1 MDSRE
6 TPNVV
11 RANTPPIDY
20 IKSLSSGNRMKIS
33 TTDPISKKTDN
44 EFDAICNSMKSLSCN
59 GMDPRSIM
67 FGLKKAV
74 SEGELEKAMW
84 FAREIHLSFT
94 SSGGTIFND
103 VPENLIFTAFGIIEP
118 QDVFCL
124 TSCCEFI
131 MEYMRDPS
139 HILPLCKAVTSLNR
153 GMKSLKL
160 ATLVQSAYVSNSRL
174 HIAACERTRALP
186 YEEHR
191 RMMWECLH
199 LGNIW
204 WCLFHASRTLE
215 CPTEKRSGEY
225 KTNIW
230 FWTAV
235 REILEVPPTVANS
248 DGLQTIITKSIDYR
262 ISLFDDTIE
271 QHENVAKASLKEL
284 ERGLFAGGALMYIY
298 NEIHDQDNANDI
310 TLRMGL
316 DVYHEISSMEYDQSF
331 DWTRDHANA
340 EMSTMMEMMQYSR
353 NPIDTHR
360 YRQFAFNEDHLEK
373 HPYNLKE
380 LTAFYSKQRKNVRSL
395 KPEIGRQDSLSL
407 APSEIVNTSPSS
419 SLCMSSSQDILTRYA
434 DEKSH
439 PQGAQLKLKKGPRT
453 RERKPKDPT
462 DADMT
467 PWGSSAFPT
476 PSIPATDDY
485 PVCRPWREQ
494 SSSASAV
501 PEISHPQGARPKLKK
516 EPRTRER
523 KTKDT
528 TDSDMTP
535 WGVSAFSTPSIFA
548 TDDHPVYRPRR
559 EQSSSATALPE
570 ISHPQVARP
579 KLEKGPRTRDR
590 KPKDPT
596 DEDMTPWG
604 ASAFSTPSIF
614 ATDDDPVYQPWREQS
629 SSSKELPEISHPQG
643 DRPKLNKGP
652 RTRERKPKD
661 PTDAKMSP
669 CESLP
674 YEQSSSSKL
683 PEISHPQGAR
693 PKPNK
698 GPRTRE
704 RKTKDP
710 TDAKM
715 SPWESLA
722 YEQSSSFKL
731 PEITHPQGARPK
743 LNKGPRTRERKPKDP
758 TDANMYPW
766 ETSAFSTPSIFAT
779 DDDPVHQ
786 PWRELSSSSTALPNI
801 SHSQGPRTR
810 ERNLKSSTD
819 TKIMPV
825 ETPTFSTP
833 VVSTTDDV
841 HVTMAPKKK
850 LMRRFRDTLAAMMF
864 KQ

>member
-33 TTDPISKKTDN
+33 TTDPISKATDN

-59 GMDPRSIM
+59 GMEPRSIM

-94 SSGGTIFND
+94 SSGGTIFNE

-118 QDVFCL
+118 HDVFCL

-131 MEYMRDPS
+131 LEYMRDPS
-139 HILPLCKAVTSLNR
+139 HILPLCRAVTSLNR
-153 GMKSLKL
+153 GKKSLKL
-160 ATLVQSAYVSNSRL
+160 ATIVQSAYVSNSRL
-174 HIAACERTRALP
+174 HIAACERTKALP
-186 YEEHR
+186 YEEHVKK
-191 RMMWECLH
+191 MWECLNS
-199 LGNIW
+199 GSIW

-225 KTNIW
+225 KTNFW

-235 REILEVPPTVANS
+235 REILEVPPTVAYN

-262 ISLFDDTIE
+262 MLLFDDAIE
-271 QHENVAKASLKEL
+271 QQENGAKASLKEL

-298 NEIHDQDNANDI
+298 NEIYDQDNANNI
-310 TLRMGL
+310 PLRMGL

-331 DWTRDHANA
+331 DWTRDHVNA

-360 YRQFAFNEDHLEK
+360 YRQFAFNADHLVK
-373 HPYNLKE
+373 HPYNLEE

-395 KPEIGRQDSLSL
+395 KPEMGRQDSLSL
-407 APSEIVNTSPSS
+407 APSEIVNTSPSTS
-419 SLCMSSSQDILTRYA
+419 SHCMSSSQDILTRHA

-439 PQGAQLKLKKGPRT
+439 PQGARSKLKKGPRT
-453 RERKPKDPT
+453 RERKTKDPT

-467 PWGSSAFPT
+467 PWGSSAFST
-476 PSIPATDDY
+476 PSIPATDDD

-494 SSSASAV
+494 SSSASAL

-535 WGVSAFSTPSIFA
+535 WGASAFSTPSIFA
-548 TDDHPVYRPRR
+548 TDDDPVCRPRR
-559 EQSSSATALPE
+559 EQSSSTTALPE

-579 KLEKGPRTRDR
+579 KLEKGPRTRER

-629 SSSKELPEISHPQG
+629 SSSTALPEISHPQG
-643 DRPKLNKGP
+643 ARPKLNKGP

-661 PTDAKMSP
+661 PTDAKMFP
-669 CESLP
+669 WESLTFSTSSIFATDDDP
-674 YEQSSSSKL
+674 VYQPWREQSSSSTAL
-683 PEISHPQGAR
+683 PEIS
-693 PKPNK
+693 
-698 GPRTRE
+698 
-704 RKTKDP
+704 
-710 TDAKM
+710 
-715 SPWESLA
+715 
-722 YEQSSSFKL
+722 
-731 PEITHPQGARPK
+731 HPQGARPK
-743 LNKGPRTRERKPKDP
+743 LNKGPRTCERKPKDP

-779 DDDPVHQ
+779 DDDPVYQ
-786 PWRELSSSSTALPNI
+786 PWRELSSSSTALPDI

-819 TKIMPV
+819 TKITPV

-841 HVTMAPKKK
+841 HVYQPRCKQSLATMAPKKK
-850 LMRRFRDTLAAMMF
+850 LMRRFRNTLAAMMF